1 MALDISLVM
10 ENDVAKITLVGEL
23 DGSNAADFKVKI
35 EEAAAAEA
43 RKLVLFMSELEFM
56 ASAGLRVLVFS
67 KQKMGAGVDVYVIG
81 AQEMILETIE
91 KTGLNHSVIIQ
102 DEYQD

>member
-1 MALDISLVM
+1 MALDINLVI
-10 ENDVAKITLVGEL
+10 ENDVAKITLAGEL
-23 DGSNAADFKVKI
+23 DGSNATDFKAKI

-43 RKLVLFMSELEFM
+43 KRLVLFMSELEFM

-67 KQKMGAGVDVYVIG
+67 KQKMGAGVDIYVIG

-91 KTGLNHSVIIQ
+91 KTGLNHTVIIQ
-102 DEYQD
+102 EEYQD

>member
-1 MALDISLVM
+1 MSLDISLVV

-23 DGSNAADFKVKI
+23 DGSNASDFKAKI

-43 RKLVLFMSELEFM
+43 KKLVLFMSELEFM

-102 DEYQD
+102 DTYQD